1 MIDLAGDPAGLLGAR
16 HCPGEVTQ
24 LDEARG
30 EPIPRPDGH
39 HGAARRPFV
48 PPILLKRLH
57 APAEVLDS
65 LPIVSFRLPD
75 RAEAVANQ
83 YLEGLVVV
91 ANGDGQSPMAQL
103 ERLVG
108 VPCAQ
113 GPDC

>member
-16 HCPGEVTQ
+16 HCPGEVTK

-48 PPILLKRLH
+48 PPIILKRLH
-57 APAEVLDS
+57 TPAEVLDS

-75 RAEAVANQ
+75 HAEAVGHRC
-83 YLEGLVVV
+83 LEGLVVV

-108 VPCAQ
+108 VPRAQ
-113 GPDC
+113 GPEC